1 MRKGVIHI
9 LLLFVGLISSS
20 PFAFG
25 NDFIDKASEIVRN
38 ELNSTEVLIR
48 VCAILLIIFFTLFIG
63 FFITLMVARTKHKR
77 EDEYREKIKEKYELL
92 LTGIIFNDEDDME
105 TEEFKESK
113 SRVIAH
119 FKKHYLRRR
128 KNRQY
133 LREHILLLHRNFSG
147 SSAEILRNL
156 YIELKLHKEAI
167 KELNSP
173 DWGIQANAVKEL
185 AQMQMKDTL
194 KKIKKR
200 SRHEN
205 PVLRI
210 EAQVV
215 SLALDENDPFSFL
228 DKDKNIITEWHQ
240 INLASNIDKID
251 SSLLPNFSR
260 WFNSP
265 NDSVVKFC
273 IKMTLQYD
281 QFENTPELIG
291 LLKHKNQDIIAD
303 AVRVLGEFGAIDAD
317 VNMLN
322 AFRDGNQKV
331 KLNVVEALG
340 KCGTHEH
347 IPFLEQQLVQNDLS
361 IAMAAA
367 NALRLMGDEG
377 LNVLEKNRLS
387 PLYAVAEIS
396 NHTLDDRINI

>member
-1 MRKGVIHI
+1 M
-9 LLLFVGLISSS
+9 LLLVAFTGTSS
-20 PFAFG
+20 FAFG
-25 NDFIDKASEIVRN
+25 YEFIDKASEMVRN

-48 VCAILLIIFFTLFIG
+48 VCAILFIIFITLFIS
-63 FFITLMVARTKHKR
+63 FFFTLMVARTKHKR
-77 EDEYREKIKEKYELL
+77 EDEYREKIKGKYEHI
-92 LTGIIFNDEDDME
+92 LTGIIFNDEEDML

-113 SRVIAH
+113 KRVIDQ
-119 FKKHYLRRR
+119 FKKQYLKRR

-133 LREHILLLHRNFSG
+133 LREHILLLHKNFSG

-173 DWGIQANAVKEL
+173 DWGVQANAVKEL
-185 AQMQMKDTL
+185 AQMQMKEAL
-194 KKIKKR
+194 KKINKR

-210 EAQVV
+210 EAQVA
-215 SLALDENDPFSFL
+215 SLVLDEKDPFSFL
-228 DKDKNIITEWHQ
+228 DRDRNIITEWHQ
-240 INLASNIDKID
+240 INLAANIDKLD

-265 NDSVVKFC
+265 NDSIVLFC

-281 QFENTPELIG
+281 QFENIPDLIG
-291 LLKHKNQDIIAD
+291 LLKHKNQDIVAD
-303 AVRVLGEFGAIDAD
+303 AVRVLGEFSAIDAD

-322 AFRDGNQKV
+322 AFRDGNQNV

-367 NALRLMGDEG
+367 NALRLMGDDG
-377 LNVLEKNRLS
+377 LSVLEKNRLS

-396 NHTLDDRINI
+396 NHMLDDRINL